1 MDSLIKEIEIL
12 PFNVPLKEPFQIALG
27 EYQDSKNVLV
37 KVYLDNGLI
46 GIGEGSECGFVT
58 GDIQETMLPAL
69 NYLKPLFI
77 KTKISK
83 WRENMRAAKK
93 LLTGHFSAFWALETA
108 LLDAYTKNLGL
119 PLYQYLG
126 GSRETIETDIT
137 IPIVS
142 PEHAYELAELNS
154 KQGFDCFKIKV
165 GHDLAE
171 DFARVR
177 SVAQAVPDC
186 RLRIDA
192 NQGYTPKQAEQFIQT
207 MYNEGLNI
215 ELFEQPV
222 KKHDLLGLRYVR
234 EHSPVPVAADEAVF
248 NAQDLLAVIRLQ
260 ATDIVNIKLAKSSGI
275 VEALD
280 MIALAKQ
287 SGMKLMIGCMLES
300 NIGLAASVHLA
311 CGTGEFSY
319 LDLDSHLL
327 LAELPLAGGFQ
338 TQGKALSVFSD
349 RFGLGIVL

>member
-12 PFNVPLKEPFQIALG
+12 PFNVPLKESFQIALG
-27 EYQDSKNVLV
+27 EYQDSKNILV

-58 GDIQETMLPAL
+58 GDIQETMLSAL

-77 KTKISK
+77 KTKISQ
-83 WRENMRAAKK
+83 WRENMRAAKN
-93 LLTGHFSAFWALETA
+93 LLTSHFSAFWALETA
-108 LLDAYTKNLGL
+108 LLDVYTKNLGL

-126 GSRETIETDIT
+126 GSHETIETDIT

-142 PEHAYELAELNS
+142 PEHAYELAELNF
-154 KQGFDCFKIKV
+154 QRGFDCFKIKV

-177 SVAQAVPDC
+177 AVAKAVSYC

-207 MYNEGLNI
+207 VYNEGLNI

-222 KKHDLLGLRYVR
+222 EKHDLLGLKYVR

-248 NAQDLLAVIRLQ
+248 NAQDLLAVVRLQ
-260 ATDIVNIKLAKSSGI
+260 AADIINIKLAKSSGI
-275 VEALD
+275 LEALD

-300 NIGLAASVHLA
+300 NVGLAASVHLA
-311 CGTGEFSY
+311 CGTGGFSY
-319 LDLDSHLL
+319 FDLDSHLL
-327 LAELPLAGGFQ
+327 LADLPLSGGFQ

-349 RFGLGIVL
+349 RFGLGIEI